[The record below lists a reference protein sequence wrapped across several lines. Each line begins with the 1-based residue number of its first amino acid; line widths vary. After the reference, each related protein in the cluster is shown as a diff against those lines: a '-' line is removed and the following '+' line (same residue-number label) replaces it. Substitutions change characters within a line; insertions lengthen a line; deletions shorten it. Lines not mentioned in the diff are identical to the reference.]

1 MRVEVQRLAHARDL
15 ALPAYATAGAAGLDL
30 VAAIQSDVVLLPGR
44 HQAVPTGIA
53 LALPAGIEG
62 QVRPRSGLALKHGVT
77 VLNAPGTID
86 SDYRGEV
93 TAILINHG
101 AEPFTITR
109 GMKIAQLVVA
119 AHARVEWS
127 ETAALN
133 STARG
138 TAGFGSTG
146 LSVEQ
151 GGRDS

>member
-15 ALPAYATAGAAGLDL
+15 PLPAYATAGAAGLDL
-30 VAAIQSDVVLLPGR
+30 VAAVEHDLVLPPGR

-53 LALPAGIEG
+53 LALPAGVEG

-101 AEPFTITR
+101 ATPFTITR

-127 ETAALN
+127 ETTALN

-138 TAGFGSTG
+138 AAGFGSTG
-146 LSVEQ
+146 LTVEQ
-151 GGRDS
+151 GERRG

>member
-1 MRVEVQRLAHARDL
+1 MRTICRCPLMPRRDRRVSISSRRS
-15 ALPAYATAGAAGLDL
+15 TAKSCCSPD
-30 VAAIQSDVVLLPGR
+30 AIK
-44 HQAVPTGIA
+44 AVPTGIA
-53 LALPAGIEG
+53 LALPAGVEA
-62 QVRPRSGLALKHGVT
+62 QVRPRSGLALKHGIT

-93 TAILINHG
+93 NAILINHG
-101 AEPFTITR
+101 ATPFTITR

-127 ETAALN
+127 ETTALN

-146 LSVEQ
+146 LTVEQ
-151 GGRDS
+151 GERRG

>member
-1 MRVEVQRLAHARDL
+1 
-15 ALPAYATAGAAGLDL
+15 LPVG
-30 VAAIQSDVVLLPGR
+30 V
-44 HQAVPTGIA
+44 
-53 LALPAGIEG
+53 EG
-62 QVRPRSGLALKHGVT
+62 QVRPRSGLALRHGVT

-101 AEPFTITR
+101 ATPFTITR

-127 ETAALN
+127 ETTALS
-133 STARG
+133 STTRG

-146 LSVEQ
+146 LTVEQ
-151 GGRDS
+151 GERRG